1 MYYNYLVASYTSKAE
16 SGHCNNYYR
25 GFDDLDEALEFLKT
39 EQYDFR
45 TRELYDC
52 TDEPNPEYSNF
63 KDFINDW
70 CYPVDIDKMSDLS
83 IKYPKSFEKAEDEIQ
98 EQEYY

>member
-39 EQYDFR
+39 EQYGFR

-52 TDEPNPEYSNF
+52 TDEP
-63 KDFINDW
+63 K
-70 CYPVDIDKMSDLS
+70 
-83 IKYPKSFEKAEDEIQ
+83 
-98 EQEYY
+98 